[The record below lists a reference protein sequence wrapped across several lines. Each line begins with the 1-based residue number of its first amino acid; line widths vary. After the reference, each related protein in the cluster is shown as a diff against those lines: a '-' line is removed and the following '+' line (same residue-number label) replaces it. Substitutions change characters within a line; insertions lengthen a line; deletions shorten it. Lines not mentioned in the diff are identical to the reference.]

1 MNHSEKLSAYRAQI
15 SPYEFKRISEFVQTN
30 FGIKLPDHKR
40 IMVQGRL
47 HKRLAALKMT
57 NFSLYVHYL
66 FSPEG
71 MTQEIPVMV
80 DLISTNKTNF
90 FREAAH
96 FNTLTD
102 LVLKEFAATKTMNT
116 LKIWSAGCSSGEEVY
131 TLAMVVNE
139 FMESHLKFNYKIW
152 GTDISGRMLEKASKA
167 IYDMKDVEN
176 IPLFLKK
183 KYLLKHKNKEIKKI
197 RVVPSLRKKTDF
209 SYLNFMDDDYKITQ
223 IFDVIFCRNVLI
235 YFEKNIQEAVLLK
248 ILKNL
253 KLGGYLFLGHS
264 ESIND
269 MNLPLKKLT
278 PTVFQK
284 IKL

>member
-1 MNHSEKLSAYRAQI
+1 M

-47 HKRLAALKMT
+47 HKRLAALQMT
-57 NFSLYVHYL
+57 SFSIYVHYL
-66 FSPEG
+66 FSEEG
-71 MTQEIPVMV
+71 MKEEIPVMV

-96 FNTLTD
+96 FNTLAD
-102 LVLKEFAATKTMNT
+102 VVLKEFISSKNMNT
-116 LKIWSAGCSSGEEVY
+116 FKIWSAGCSSGEEVY
-131 TLAMVVNE
+131 TLAMVINE
-139 FMESHLKFNYKIW
+139 FIDSHLKFHYKIW

-167 IYDMKDVEN
+167 IYDTKDVEN

-183 KYLLKHKNKEIKKI
+183 KYLLKHKNKEIHKI
-197 RVVPSLRKKTDF
+197 RVVPELRKKTEF

-223 IFDVIFCRNVLI
+223 IYDVIFCRNVLI

-253 KLGGYLFLGHS
+253 RLGGYLFLGHS

-269 MNLPLKKLT
+269 MNLPVKKIT